1 MQLLHSPRFA
11 IFETAR
17 YTFLKDFFL
26 MWTIFKALIEFVT
39 TLLLFYVSWLQGK
52 WNLSSPTRGQI
63 LTVCFGRWKLQGQ
76 LWDRHIFCQEF
87 FCFSECIV
95 FCWILLNTVLLDHWL
110 RCVFTSSIYVKMEE
124 TLKKMLLV
132 HNK

>member
-1 MQLLHSPRFA
+1 MFPG
-11 IFETAR
+11 
-17 YTFLKDFFL
+17 Y
-26 MWTIFKALIEFVT
+26 KASGILALQPGVKSSLSVLEGEVLT
-39 TLLLFYVSWLQGK
+39 TG
-52 WNLSSPTRGQI
+52 
-63 LTVCFGRWKLQGQ
+63 LQGQ